1 MVRIG
6 NASTPQAPTE
16 DEWSKLEKICAL
28 LRPFDAITKRFSGR
42 NYPTAN
48 LYLMHVWTIES
59 LIRSYCN
66 HEDETLNSMGKKM
79 KDKFDKYWESYSM
92 ILSLAAI
99 FDPRLKLQY
108 VKFCFTQL
116 DARSAEY
123 KTEQVKESLFKL
135 FEEYAT
141 NGNVQ
146 DNVPG
151 ARCESNHLAAFSN
164 FENSSFQGRTQLDDY
179 LGEHKLDPLAE
190 LDVLQWWK
198 VNEIRFPQVAK
209 MARELL
215 SIPITT
221 VASESAF
228 SLGSRILTKWRASLL
243 PDNAEVLITTRSW
256 LIGYDVEKGDNS
268 LDDGIEIPLLQDPNI
283 APQEIS
289 DDEYGE
295 DEEDF

>member
-1 MVRIG
+1 MLERAFIYRVVFTRMVRIG

-16 DEWSKLEKICAL
+16 DEWSTLEKIRAL

-42 NYPTAN
+42 KYPTAN
-48 LYLMHVWTIES
+48 LCLMHVWTIES
-59 LIRSYCN
+59 LIRSYFN
-66 HEDETLNSMGKKM
+66 NEDETLNTMGKKM
-79 KDKFDKYWESYSM
+79 KDKFDKYWESYNM

-99 FDPRLKLQY
+99 FDSRLKLQF

-123 KTEQVKESLFKL
+123 KTKQVKEYLFKL

-141 NGNVQ
+141 IGNVQ

-151 ARCESNHLAAFSN
+151 VRCESNHLDAFSN
-164 FENSSFQGRTQLDDY
+164 FDRSSFQGRTQLDDY
-179 LGEHKLDPLAE
+179 LD
-190 LDVLQWWK
+190 
-198 VNEIRFPQVAK
+198 
-209 MARELL
+209 
-215 SIPITT
+215 
-221 VASESAF
+221 
-228 SLGSRILTKWRASLL
+228 
-243 PDNAEVLITTRSW
+243 
-256 LIGYDVEKGDNS
+256 DNS

-295 DEEDF
+295 DEEDFGEKL